1 MTDRLTPSATYRLLI
16 MYGIL
21 LQHPF
26 LCYSSGGIMGFL
38 YGQRELL
45 FVTELNNKHFT
56 RKYFKRVFD
65 WLSVTWPFASITS

>member
-1 MTDRLTPSATYRLLI
+1 MTPATDRLLI

-26 LCYSSGGIMGFL
+26 LCYSSGIQSIIGFL
-38 YGQRELL
+38 YGQRERL

-56 RKYFKRVFD
+56 RQIFHESFFEC
-65 WLSVTWPFASITS
+65 LSLMWPFASITS